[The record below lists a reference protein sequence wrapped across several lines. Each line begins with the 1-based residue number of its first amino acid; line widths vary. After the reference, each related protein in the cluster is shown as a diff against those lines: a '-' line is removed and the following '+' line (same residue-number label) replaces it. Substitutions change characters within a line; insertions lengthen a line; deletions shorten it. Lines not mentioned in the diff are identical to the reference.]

1 LTNCPTE
8 LEISVIL
15 NQDSLPLDVQ
25 VSDLHITHL
34 KEMTPAGPAN
44 EALLATAK
52 CVLEMLSQG
61 LGDAGLTSR
70 LGGVYQRLGN
80 GSICS
85 VRRIEIEMLQAGKVR
100 LGAHVVR
107 LCLD

>member
-1 LTNCPTE
+1 LADCLAE
-8 LEISVIL
+8 LEISVVL

-34 KEMTPAGPAN
+34 KEMTPAGSAN
-44 EALLATAK
+44 GALLATAK
-52 CVLEMLSQG
+52 YVLEMLSQG

-70 LGGVYQRLGN
+70 LGDVYQRLGN
-80 GSICS
+80 GSISS

-100 LGAHVVR
+100 LGAHLVR
-107 LCLD
+107 LSLN